1 MASNKDNCPSSS
13 PLSSSGASGTSGTKR
28 KRPTDGASFSSF
40 SSGSASKKTKVNSS
54 SDVPVPAP
62 TASPCPYT
70 DTFFLGMA
78 TAIRQTFPLADF
90 ARHYRC
96 STDDVA
102 DALFAVVM
110 QPLCQPPS
118 EDLSVA
124 DACQIQIA
132 DWRELK
138 AQVPGTC
145 IPPQEPQVACS
156 VDEDLQSGSS
166 GSNLAV
172 TAPSLPSSSRAVT
185 PEGSPSPVA
194 ACGAGSQSLPE
205 PVRCD
210 RIPVQRRRWVNG
222 RSVLTGCPGGSDDE
236 SSGLAGQLGVMTDAE
251 FEQLVAN
258 GQLKALLKD
267 DEEEEADQVGCANP
281 GLVRRRPPG
290 GKWIFPSRWR
300 DKEYSRPV
308 KQVSDSGD

>member
-1 MASNKDNCPSSS
+1 MDNRPSSS
-13 PLSSSGASGTSGTKR
+13 SSSGVSGTSGTKR
-28 KRPTDGASFSSF
+28 KQPTDGASSSSS
-40 SSGSASKKTKVNSS
+40 SSGSASKKTKVNPS
-54 SDVPVPAP
+54 SDAPVPAP

-70 DTFFLGMA
+70 DAFFLGMA
-78 TAIRQTFPLADF
+78 TAIRETFPLADF

-138 AQVPGTC
+138 AQVPGAC
-145 IPPQEPQVACS
+145 IPLQGPQVACS
-156 VDEDLQSGSS
+156 VDEDLQPGSS
-166 GSNLAV
+166 GSKPAV
-172 TAPSLPSSSRAVT
+172 TAPSLPSSSRPVT

-205 PVRCD
+205 PVQSG

-222 RSVLTGCPGGSDDE
+222 RSVLRGCSGWSDDE
-236 SSGLAGQLGVMTDAE
+236 SSGLAGQIGVMTDAE
-251 FEQLVAN
+251 FEQLIAN

-267 DEEEEADQVGCANP
+267 DEVEEADQVGCANP
-281 GLVRRRPPG
+281 SLVRRRPPG
-290 GKWIFPSRWR
+290 GRWIFPSRWR
-300 DKEYSRPV
+300 DKENSRPV
-308 KQVSDSGD
+308 RQVSNSGD